1 MHVTGA
7 AACFWGVCSDCV
19 LCRVLAGCVSGLFVV
34 SCDCCAGRLLPRRV
48 VEARTGLS
56 RSGLYRAVRDG
67 SFPSPFKVSARAVRW
82 SEAEVAEWLS
92 SLPRA
97 TVPPR

>member
-1 MHVTGA
+1 MPCRVRTG
-7 AACFWGVCSDCV
+7 CV
-19 LCRVLAGCVSGLFVV
+19 LGLFAVN
-34 SCDCCAGRLLPRRV
+34 CECRADRLLPRRE

-56 RSGLYRAVRDG
+56 RSGLYRAVADG

-97 TVPPR
+97 SELPR